1 MATTRFL
8 GNDNLW
14 DELREKV
21 KKAKSVKAAVA
32 YLGSGGAD
40 LLSLKKGD
48 TLVVN
53 MGMQTVKQ
61 GITSPKE
68 VQRLMKRGVSVFSRT
83 TLHAKF
89 FICDKSLIVGSAN
102 ISNNS
107 QNVLDEAGSVTNCP
121 QAVRRADDFFD
132 KLCTEPVRPEYLKKC
147 LAAYKPPKFNSSK
160 VLKRNNKS
168 QKRVVSAKLWFVGGL
183 VRYDVPEK
191 EKEKVER
198 IESQAENRLTKS
210 NGTSVEST
218 HYHSKTRYL
227 ENIRVGDW
235 VVECVA
241 EPNKKRFVSAPSQVI
256 GLESYPRGQGKKRY
270 LLLREE
276 SNKAQEMPLER
287 FQSLIGKIA
296 PSLASERL
304 RTSAIT
310 STEVADAILSIWTPS
325 GRIAKKSVK

>member
-1 MATTRFL
+1 MITTRFL
-8 GNDNLW
+8 NNDNLW
-14 DELREKV
+14 EELRDKV
-21 KKAKSVKAAVA
+21 KKSKSVKAAVA

-53 MGMQTVKQ
+53 MGMQTVTQ

-121 QAVRRADDFFD
+121 QALRRADDFFD

-147 LAAYKPPKFNSSK
+147 LAAYRPPKFKSDK
-160 VLKRNNKS
+160 VLKRNSKS

-183 VRYDVPEK
+183 VRGDVPEK
-191 EKEKVER
+191 EKEKAEH
-198 IESQAENRLTKS
+198 IESQAKKRLIKL
-210 NGTSVEST
+210 NGTTIEYT
-218 HYHSKTRYL
+218 NYPAKTQYL
-227 ENIRVGDW
+227 ANIRIGDW
-235 VVECVA
+235 VVECIEEA
-241 EPNKKRFVSAPSQVI
+241 DKKRYVSAPSQVI
-256 GLESYPRGQGKKRY
+256 GLESYPRGQGKRRY

-276 SNKAQEMPLER
+276 SKIAQEMPLKKFQR
-287 FQSLIGKIA
+287 FICKIA
-296 PSLASERL
+296 PRLAIEKP
-304 RTSAIT
+304 RTSAIKN
-310 STEVADAILSIWTPS
+310 TEVADAIFSIWTAS
-325 GRIAKKSVK
+325 GRIAKKNRK

>member
-1 MATTRFL
+1 MITTRFL

-14 DELREKV
+14 DELRDKV

-107 QNVLDEAGSVTNCP
+107 QNVLDEAGSITNCP

-147 LAAYKPPKFNSSK
+147 LAAYKPPKFNSDK
-160 VLKRNNKS
+160 VLKRSNKS

-183 VRYDVPEK
+183 IRGGVP
-191 EKEKVER
+191 KVEKAAAEL
-198 IESQAENRLTKS
+198 IESQAKSRLTKP
-210 NGTSVEST
+210 NGTSVDYT
-218 HYHSKTRYL
+218 YFPSKTHCL

-241 EPNKKRFVSAPSQVI
+241 NADRKRFVGAPSQVI
-256 GLESYPRGQGKKRY
+256 GLESYPRGQGERRY
-270 LLLREE
+270 LLLKEE
-276 SNKAQEMPLER
+276 SKTAQEMPLKK
-287 FQSLIGKIA
+287 FQRLIGKIA
-296 PSLASERL
+296 PNLAIERP

-325 GRIAKKSVK
+325 GRIAKKNVK

>member
-1 MATTRFL
+1 MITTRFL

-14 DELREKV
+14 DELRDKV

-32 YLGSGGAD
+32 YLGSGGSD

-147 LAAYKPPKFNSSK
+147 LAAYKPPKFNSDK
-160 VLKRNNKS
+160 VLKRGNRS
-168 QKRVVSAKLWFVGGL
+168 QKIVVSAKLWFVGGL
-183 VRYDVPEK
+183 VRGDVPKVEK
-191 EKEKVER
+191 AAAER
-198 IESQAENRLTKS
+198 IESQAKNRLTKP
-210 NGTSVEST
+210 NGTSVDYT
-218 HYHSKTRYL
+218 HYPSKTSCL

-241 EPNKKRFVSAPSQVI
+241 NADGKRFVSAPSQVI
-256 GLESYPRGQGKKRY
+256 GLESYPRGQGNRRY
-270 LLLREE
+270 ILLKEE
-276 SNKAQEMPLER
+276 SKTAQEMPLKR
-287 FQSLIGKIA
+287 FQSRIRKIA
-296 PSLASERL
+296 PNLASERL

-325 GRIAKKSVK
+325 GRIAKKNVK

>member
-1 MATTRFL
+1 MTTTRFL

-14 DELREKV
+14 DELRDKV
-21 KKAKSVKAAVA
+21 KKAKTVKAAVA
-32 YLGSGGAD
+32 FLGRGGAD
-40 LLSLKKGD
+40 LLSLKRGD

-68 VQRLMKRGVSVFSRT
+68 VQRLIRRGVRVFSRT

-107 QNVLDEAGSVTNCP
+107 QNILDEAGSVTNCP
-121 QAVRRADDFFD
+121 QTVRRANDFFD

-147 LAAYKPPKFNSSK
+147 LDAYHPPKFNSNK
-160 VLKRNNKS
+160 AFGNKKR

-183 VRYDVPEK
+183 VRGDVPET
-191 EKEKVER
+191 EKEDVEF
-198 IESQAENRLTKS
+198 IESQSKRLLNRPK
-210 NGTSVEST
+210 GTSVSHT
-218 HYHSKTRYL
+218 SYPSKSKYL
-227 ENIRVGDW
+227 KNIRIGDW
-235 VVECVA
+235 VVECIA

-256 GLESYPRGQGKKRY
+256 GLESYPRGHGKRRY

-276 SNKAQEMPLER
+276 SNTAQEMPLKK
-287 FQSLIGKIA
+287 FQSLICKIV
-296 PSLASERL
+296 PNLAIKRPK
-304 RTSAIT
+304 TTPIT
-310 STEVADAILSIWTPS
+310 NTEMADAILSIWTPS
-325 GRIAKKSVK
+325 GRIAKKRVK